1 MRINPPIT
9 DTIIFS
15 GGGGLVIRKQK
26 AKVSPGKNNF
36 EIMDVPASF
45 DPEQV
50 IVEIVSEFQDKVKLS
65 QLSIKLP
72 DKTIVNMGISRE
84 RTASNNIITN
94 ATDLRAESRKKILA
108 ICESAYYRQYE
119 DMFGEIDI
127 VVASEGDAEINLTL
141 KYFIIDLR
149 IRWKPGVQV
158 DLDEKNNVAKIVGYI
173 NVDNNSDFIFENV
186 ELEFAEF
193 DLAPTPVMPVGGE
206 AEQQAFAQMQ
216 IPANEN
222 ILRNIQRLKRRFK

>member
-1 MRINPPIT
+1 MKINPPIT
-9 DTIIFS
+9 DAIIFS

-26 AKVSPGKNNF
+26 TSVSPGKNNF

-50 IVEIVSEFQDKVKLS
+50 IVEIKSEQQEKVKLS
-65 QLSIKLP
+65 QLSVKLP
-72 DKTIVNMGISRE
+72 DKTIANMVISRE

-94 ATDLRAESRKKILA
+94 ATDLRAESRTKILA

-127 VVASEGDAEINLTL
+127 VISSEVDTEIDLIL

-158 DLDEKNNVAKIVGYI
+158 DLDEKNNNARILGYI
-173 NVDNNSDFIFENV
+173 NIDNNSDFILENV

-193 DLAPTPVMPVGGE
+193 DLSPTPVMPAGGE
-206 AEQQAFAQMQ
+206 AQQPAFAQME